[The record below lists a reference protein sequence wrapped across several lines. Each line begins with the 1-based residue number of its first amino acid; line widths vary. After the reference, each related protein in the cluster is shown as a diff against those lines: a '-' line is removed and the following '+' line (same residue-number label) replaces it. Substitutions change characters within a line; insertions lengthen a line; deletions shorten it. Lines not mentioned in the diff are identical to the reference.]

1 VSERRRIGPP
11 PRMRPASP
19 ARPVHAGG
27 LAPWERLVFTVVFA
41 LMVAF
46 VVIVTISSAHARR
59 PVPGTGTTAP
69 AGGQAS
75 GGGVQ
80 PGPAAHGGEKAL
92 GTRVSSA
99 SAARQLWDRRLGRAL
114 APVLARQTGQLAV
127 GVVDT
132 STGASAVY
140 GGGQHFHT
148 ASIVKADILAALLL
162 QRQDSG
168 VALSDADEDLAT
180 RMIESSDDDAA
191 TDLWQLAG
199 TGSGLA
205 SANARLGL
213 RHTTPGT
220 GNYWGLTSTTVGD
233 QLRLLRDLTGD
244 RSVLNAGARAYEL
257 SLMQN
262 VQSDQ
267 RWGVPAAATPGSVS
281 AVKNGWLPDG
291 SSRQWVINSIG
302 VLEHQHQ
309 RLLLAVL
316 SSGQPTEGTGIAQS
330 QAAAQA
336 AAACM
341 TARY

>member
-1 VSERRRIGPP
+1 MSERRRIGPP
-11 PRMRPASP
+11 PRMRPAP
-19 ARPVHAGG
+19 AARPVHAGG

-41 LMVAF
+41 LMVVF
-46 VVIVTISSAHARR
+46 VIIVTISSADARR
-59 PVPGTGTTAP
+59 PVPGTGTPAP

-75 GGGVQ
+75 AGMA
-80 PGPAAHGGEKAL
+80 PGSMARGGEQAL
-92 GTRVSSA
+92 GTRASSA
-99 SAARQLWDRRLGRAL
+99 SAARQLWDRRLATAL

-132 STGASAVY
+132 ATGAVAVY
-140 GGGQHFHT
+140 DGGLHVHT

-180 RMIESSDDDAA
+180 RMIEASDDDAA
-191 TDLWQLAG
+191 TDLWKLAG
-199 TGSGLA
+199 TGRGLA
-205 SANARLGL
+205 AANVRLGL
-213 RHTTPGT
+213 RHTTPGQ

-233 QLRLLRDLTGD
+233 QLRLLRDLAGS

-267 RWGVPAAATPGSVS
+267 RWGVPAAAGPGTVS

-291 SSRQWVINSIG
+291 SARQWVINSIG
-302 VLEHQHQ
+302 VLEHDHQ
-309 RLLLAVL
+309 RLLLTVL

-336 AAACM
+336 AADCM